1 MIFRRWEHGHS
12 LAAGVLG
19 GLLLATHVWTVA
31 ALAFGLGLAAG
42 LALHALYQAGA
53 LLAERRR
60 RLRRGLHGL
69 RRDLARITPPPF
81 DRERDPWSRTPW

>member
-31 ALAFGLGLAAG
+31 ALAFLLGLTAG
-42 LALHALYQAGA
+42 LALHALYHAGA

-69 RRDLARITPPPF
+69 RRDLARTAPF
-81 DRERDPWSRTPW
+81 DRERDPWERTPW